1 MASPV
6 IGRTLGQYRILEQ
19 IGSGGMG
26 VVYRARDERL
36 ERDVA
41 LKILPQGLLAGDAAR
56 RRFRREALA
65 LSKLTHPNIATI
77 HDFDSHEGIDFL
89 VMEYIPGVSLSDKI
103 AGGPLPEPEFLHLG
117 VQLASALGV
126 AHEHGVVHRDLKPAN
141 LRVTPDGWLKVL
153 DFGLAK
159 SLLLESETTTDT
171 AGERLAGTP
180 PYMAPEQLR
189 GEPADHRS
197 DIYAAGM
204 VLYEMA
210 AGRRPFPDAHGARLI
225 SAILHDSP
233 PPPSASNP
241 RLSRALD
248 GIILKALDK
257 DPALRYQ
264 SARELAVDLAR
275 QGAPTVMGMV
285 VAQKRRRGRRRRAL
299 TVAGVVASVLVLGW
313 VGYHRRRPP
322 PEFPARGWALIADFD
337 NRTGDASLDH
347 AIRTELTI
355 QLQQSRYVNVVSREQ
370 IFDAL
375 RRMQRADLSKID
387 DATGLEVCL
396 RENISLLLTGI
407 IQRSGETRVVSVRG
421 IRPDARA
428 DLFVVREQFVG
439 ETESFDAVNRLARG
453 VREALGEPLTAA
465 GPSLAKVTTRSLKAL
480 NQYSRAADAM
490 AKGNV
495 DAVRPLLDSALEL
508 DPDFAMAHR
517 LMARV
522 YLLLGNR
529 ERELEHLARAYAL
542 RQNLNDRERHFV
554 EASYYRGQG
563 AYDKALDS
571 LATLESLYPDD
582 IEAHYALALAYRD
595 AGSLP
600 KAVVELQ
607 EVMRLNPFFADA
619 CGHLLLLLAR
629 LNQNDRAMAVYG
641 EARRRGV
648 QGPGLEWGLG
658 MALLGQGKVSDA
670 RERFRR
676 LQETGGTYE
685 GIARLYLA
693 AADIYE
699 GRFGEAIEQLYA
711 GIRLD
716 QKLRNRS
723 PERLRRYLLARIF
736 LLRGEPGLARTEL
749 RALVTPGP
757 ESLSP
762 EELQRAGTLCA
773 WLRDLSEARRLL
785 NQLERVRNRV
795 ASSYSESCYHNLAGE
810 VALAEGRTRQAVESF
825 LGATAEYERFVS
837 DHGLA
842 RAYAAQRDWTRARA
856 EWQQVIDAR
865 GQAFYSGFPADLVLA
880 HLHLGRVLRRLND
893 LESARGH
900 YQVFLQ
906 VWDRADALPLRREA
920 LAEWQQVGR

>member
-210 AGRRPFPDAHGARLI
+210 AGRRPFPDAQGARLI

-480 NQYSRAADAM
+480 NQYSRAADT
-490 AKGNV
+490 
-495 DAVRPLLDSALEL
+495 
-508 DPDFAMAHR
+508 
-517 LMARV
+517 
-522 YLLLGNR
+522 
-529 ERELEHLARAYAL
+529 
-542 RQNLNDRERHFV
+542 
-554 EASYYRGQG
+554 
-563 AYDKALDS
+563 

-920 LAEWQQVGR
+920 LAERQQVGG

>member
-6 IGRTLGQYRILEQ
+6 IGRTLGQYRILEE

-41 LKILPQGLLAGDAAR
+41 LKILPQGLLAGEVAR

-275 QGAPTVMGMV
+275 QGAPTVMGMA

-322 PEFPARGWALIADFD
+322 PEFPARGRALIADFD

-375 RRMQRADLSKID
+375 RRMQRADLRQID
-387 DATGLEVCL
+387 EPTGLEICL
-396 RENISLLLTGI
+396 RENISLLLVGS
-407 IQRSGETRVVSVRG
+407 IQGSGETRVVSVRG
-421 IRPDARA
+421 IRPDAHA
-428 DLFVVREQFVG
+428 NLFVVREQFVG

-453 VREALGEPLTAA
+453 VREALGEPLTAG

-490 AKGNV
+490 ARGNTE
-495 DAVRPLLDSALEL
+495 AVRSLLDSALEL

-522 YLLLGNR
+522 YLVLGNR

-542 RQNLNDRERHFV
+542 RENLNERERHFV

-563 AYDKALDS
+563 AYDKALER
-571 LATLESLYPDD
+571 LATLASLYPDD
-582 IEAHYALALAYRD
+582 MEAHYALALAYRD
-595 AGSLP
+595 AGSSRR
-600 KAVVELQ
+600 AVEELQ
-607 EVMRLNPFFADA
+607 EVVQLNPFFTDA
-619 CGHLLLLLAR
+619 CGNLVLLLAR
-629 LNQNDRAMAVYG
+629 VNQNDRALAVYE
-641 EARRRGV
+641 EARRREV
-648 QGPGLEWGLG
+648 QSPRLEWGLG
-658 MALLGQGKVSDA
+658 MALLGQGKLSEA
-670 RERFRR
+670 RERFRQ
-676 LQETGGTYE
+676 LQDRGGIYE
-685 GIARLYLA
+685 GTTRLYLA

-699 GRFGEAIEQLYA
+699 GKLGAAIEQLYA

-716 QKLRNRS
+716 QKLRNRP
-723 PERLRRYLLARIF
+723 PERVRRYLLARIF
-736 LLRGEPGLARTEL
+736 LVRGEPGPARTEL
-749 RALVTPGP
+749 RALVAPGP
-757 ESLSP
+757 ESLGP
-762 EELQRAGTLCA
+762 EELQRAGTLYA
-773 WLRDLSEARRLL
+773 WLKDLSEARRLL
-785 NQLERVRNRV
+785 NQLELVRNRI

-825 LGATAEYERFVS
+825 LSATAEYEGFVS
-837 DHGLA
+837 DQGLA
-842 RAYAAQRDWTRARA
+842 RAYTAQRDWTRAR
-856 EWQQVIDAR
+856 EKWQQVIDAR
-865 GQAFYSGFPADLVLA
+865 GQVFHSGFPADLVLA
-880 HLHLGRVLRRLND
+880 HLYLGRVLRRLND
-893 LESARGH
+893 LESARSH

-906 VWDRADALPLRREA
+906 VWDRADELSVRREA
-920 LAEWQQVGR
+920 LAERQRVGG